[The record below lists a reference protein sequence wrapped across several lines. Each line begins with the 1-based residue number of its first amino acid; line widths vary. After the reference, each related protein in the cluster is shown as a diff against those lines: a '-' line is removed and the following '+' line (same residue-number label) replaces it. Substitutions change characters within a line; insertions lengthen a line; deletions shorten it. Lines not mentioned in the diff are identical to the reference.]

1 MKPGDGI
8 GCDAGCDGA
17 LELRVQTSSPVD
29 ETPAAG
35 IHEAAAA
42 HVHQPSPRVRVELSL
57 PVDAVN
63 MAVGARLDG
72 SAAGGAVLTLQY
84 DALRDYHVGS
94 VMAPGGSWPPAD
106 TSVGVAVMVEVRACT
121 WPC

>member
-1 MKPGDGI
+1 MAYGW
-8 GCDAGCDGA
+8 DAGCDGA

-29 ETPAAG
+29 ETPATG
-35 IHEAAAA
+35 EHEAAAAA

-57 PVDAVN
+57 PVDAVD

-84 DALRDYHVGS
+84 DALRKCHVGS
-94 VMAPGGSWPPAD
+94 VTAPGGSWPPVD
-106 TSVGVAVMVEVRACT
+106 TSVGVAVMVEVRACAL
-121 WPC
+121 PC